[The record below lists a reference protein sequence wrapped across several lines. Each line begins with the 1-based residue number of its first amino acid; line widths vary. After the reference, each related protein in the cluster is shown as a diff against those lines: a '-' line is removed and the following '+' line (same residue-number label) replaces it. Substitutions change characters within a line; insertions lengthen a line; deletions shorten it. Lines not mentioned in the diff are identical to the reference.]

1 MLIKPVHLITAF
13 SLILITFSVLQAQI
27 LSSKEIA
34 ASDNSNSSESDL
46 GTTNI
51 DTNTDEVKADVEP
64 QTDDIRLRRFEVGG
78 HVTIMF
84 QDDFEPL
91 DVVLI
96 KNGFPDAAFIDRRYE
111 TGFGGRF
118 TYNIN
123 RNLAIETEINFTP
136 STKTAQELA
145 EAGIGRTGPFSGG
158 EKTQVLFGAKYG
170 IRKKKFGVFG
180 KVRPGFIHFNAFPH
194 IDNVFKI
201 YLPTGEL
208 DDMLI
213 LSSEKPATFFN
224 VDVGGVFEYYMT
236 KNTMIRFDIGD
247 TIIRYNK
254 QEPKEVDARSARQ
267 NLQMDL
273 GFGFRV

>member
-1 MLIKPVHLITAF
+1 
-13 SLILITFSVLQAQI
+13 
-27 LSSKEIA
+27 
-34 ASDNSNSSESDL
+34 
-46 GTTNI
+46 
-51 DTNTDEVKADVEP
+51 
-64 QTDDIRLRRFEVGG
+64 
-78 HVTIMF
+78 
-84 QDDFEPL
+84 
-91 DVVLI
+91 
-96 KNGFPDAAFIDRRYE
+96 
-111 TGFGGRF
+111 
-118 TYNIN
+118 
-123 RNLAIETEINFTP
+123 
-136 STKTAQELA
+136 
-145 EAGIGRTGPFSGG
+145 IGRTGPFSGG

-254 QEPKEVDARSARQ
+254 QEPKEFNPTFTRH